1 MAPATPAQAALARLR
16 TKADNKSCFDC
27 GQKSPSWASARFG
40 IFVCLD
46 CSGHHRGL
54 GTRITFV
61 RSVVMD
67 TWSPRDLAAM
77 TVGGNGKARAFFKDH
92 GWAAADGGGFLA
104 DRYTGRVGQLYRAH
118 LDKAVAAA
126 LAANGAAAPPGGVG
140 GGGDERGKPAASAG
154 AAAAAG
160 IASLSIA
167 DPPDGDDS
175 APAVCISPKAAAA
188 AGALL
193 DAAGPPPPPPRAPS
207 PVVQP
212 QPPVRVGGMGGRPAG
227 ARRVGGGL
235 GGARKGRGGGIGATA
250 RGRAPGAGGRGGT
263 AAAAPVAIDWSKVGS
278 DVPAEAD
285 VPALPVA
292 GAARAPGGWQ
302 LGGLGSGSSG
312 GVMGGG
318 MGAFGMAAVGG
329 ATAVGATVAAAPQM
343 SAAEI
348 TERFADQKGIS
359 SDDFRDASV
368 PGGGGGGGEV
378 YYERDERGGIGGGP
392 GMGGGVGRYG
402 DGYGD
407 GGGGGGGFGGS
418 GGYGSGG
425 GYGGG
430 SMRPSGSEDDLGEL
444 AGDLLRQAGAEVA
457 DLGEAASR
465 AASQFGNY
473 LSDVLNKGY
482 Q

>member
-1 MAPATPAQAALARLR
+1 MAPAAPAQAALARLR

-54 GTRITFV
+54 GTHITFV

-118 LDKAVAAA
+118 LDKAVAASLTA
-126 LAANGAAAPPGGVG
+126 DGAAAPTGSG
-140 GGGDERGKPAASAG
+140 GGGARGKPAASTG
-154 AAAAAG
+154 ATAAG
-160 IASLSIA
+160 ISSLSIV
-167 DPPDGDDS
+167 DSPDGDDS

-207 PVVQP
+207 PVVQA

-235 GGARKGRGGGIGATA
+235 GGARKGRGGGLGAAA
-250 RGRAPGAGGRGGT
+250 RGRAPAGGGRGGGG
-263 AAAAPVAIDWSKVGS
+263 AAPAAIDWSKVGS
-278 DVPAEAD
+278 DVPADAD
-285 VPALPVA
+285 VPALPAV
-292 GAARAPGGWQ
+292 GAARSALPGGGRMAAGGW
-302 LGGLGSGSSG
+302 GGLGG
-312 GVMGGG
+312 GGGGGGGG
-318 MGAFGMAAVGG
+318 MGTYGMVAAGG
-329 ATAVGATVAAAPQM
+329 AAATGAAVAAAPQL

-348 TERFADQKGIS
+348 AERFADQKGIS
-359 SDDFRDASV
+359 SDDFRDPSTT
-368 PGGGGGGGEV
+368 GGGGGRAECGG
-378 YYERDERGGIGGGP
+378 RDTRHAPLHSGTAMLSFRCCTRRRTKTPPASAIPALVSRLCACNVDYCAGPLLPSPHTVGIAHCP
-392 GMGGGVGRYG
+392 LG
-402 DGYGD
+402 DD
-407 GGGGGGGFGGS
+407 
-418 GGYGSGG
+418 
-425 GYGGG
+425 
-430 SMRPSGSEDDLGEL
+430 RC
-444 AGDLLRQAGAEVA
+444 R
-457 DLGEAASR
+457 R
-465 AASQFGNY
+465 
-473 LSDVLNKGY
+473 
-482 Q
+482 